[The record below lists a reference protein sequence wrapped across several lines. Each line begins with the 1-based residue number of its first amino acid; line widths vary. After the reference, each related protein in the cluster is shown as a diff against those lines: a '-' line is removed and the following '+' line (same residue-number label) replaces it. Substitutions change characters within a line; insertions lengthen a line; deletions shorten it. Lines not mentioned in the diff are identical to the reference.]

1 MALEDLQICH
11 VDNCY
16 GLFLV
21 WFCPLWSVVA
31 MVTWDC
37 HYMENPRRKKKH
49 LCKCSL
55 GQKKNEKKWKEDR
68 NVICGSCPFN
78 RKMSSP
84 KGKWMCTSH
93 TCSPFILI
101 TPDGVLALCTDGK
114 GRQVSVARHRLI
126 NIRHISPQPLS
137 AMHTACFQICFA
149 IEKSQLCSCICIW
162 KRSMSYKGQGSLF
175 LTGSD
180 RPTGYP

>member
-1 MALEDLQICH
+1 MK
-11 VDNCY
+11 
-16 GLFLV
+16 
-21 WFCPLWSVVA
+21 
-31 MVTWDC
+31 M
-37 HYMENPRRKKKH
+37 
-49 LCKCSL
+49 
-55 GQKKNEKKWKEDR
+55 KWKEDR

-137 AMHTACFQICFA
+137 AMHTARFQICFA
-149 IEKSQLCSCICIW
+149 IEKSQLCICIW
-162 KRSMSYKGQGSLF
+162 KRAMSYKGQGSLF
-175 LTGSD
+175 LTGSNPLLHSIILEGREKD
-180 RPTGYP
+180 WAEEGNETRTYSNWTQTHITNMSTTTVTC

>member
-1 MALEDLQICH
+1 MW
-11 VDNCY
+11 VTVMVY
-16 GLFLV
+16 
-21 WFCPLWSVVA
+21 LWSVFVFYGA
-31 MVTWDC
+31 LVTVW
-37 HYMENPRRKKKH
+37 KIQV
-49 LCKCSL
+49 
-55 GQKKNEKKWKEDR
+55 GKKNHAKSLEWHEGKKMMTKMLLWV
-68 NVICGSCPFN
+68 NCPFN
-78 RKMSSP
+78 RQMSSP
-84 KGKWMCTSH
+84 KGKWVFTSH
-93 TCSPFILI
+93 TRSPFILI
-101 TPDGVLALCTDGK
+101 TPDGVLVPCIDGK
-114 GRQVSVARHRLI
+114 RWQVCVARHRLI